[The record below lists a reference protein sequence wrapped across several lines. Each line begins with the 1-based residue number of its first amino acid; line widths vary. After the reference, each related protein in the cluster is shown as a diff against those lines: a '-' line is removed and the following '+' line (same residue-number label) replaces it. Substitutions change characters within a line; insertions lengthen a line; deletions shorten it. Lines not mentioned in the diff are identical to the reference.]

1 MANNIRLEG
10 AGDLESWPPNRPGK
24 PTQVAVFGM
33 YHPKKGKCCEI
44 LWTGQFPDLE
54 PAMYWGAKKE
64 MEAVRKGK
72 WYIASRVL
80 WQHELTSEQAVE
92 AARQKMRRRPHLP
105 RSPRRPPPRQ
115 ARRRPRHDPGN
126 RRPREPRRRFQRV
139 DPAQAG
145 REVRGAPWGRRRT
158 RHIGK
163 TWLRPS
169 LRVGT
174 CWAQ

>member
-92 AARQKMRRRPHLP
+92 AARQKMQPQVD
-105 RSPRRPPPRQ
+105 Q
-115 ARRRPRHDPGN
+115 ALAQWDRGDVPTFPEVPG
-126 RRPREPRRRFQRV
+126 
-139 DPAQAG
+139 G
-145 REVRGAPWGRRRT
+145 
-158 RHIGK
+158 
-163 TWLRPS
+163 LRPVKPGDGHGMILEIEDPENPDDVFS
-169 LRVGT
+169 AWIPPKPDGK
-174 CWAQ
+174 